1 MTPVDGDSRSRC
13 LCPGVRAVQTVGTPA
28 DFKAAVGRVAVRHGP
43 GRRSLRKGLRRDVG
57 YGRGMARK
65 KAPTG
70 RWERLEALFG
80 SRIGRVLVRVT
91 LASLVF
97 LLAGIVMRQARAYTY
112 RMDEFRV
119 QAKNLRM
126 VDLPP
131 WADRNVQWA
140 LQPKWFEPL
149 SVSIYDPDA
158 EAVVR
163 ARVCRHPMI
172 RGVEDVRVL
181 YPHSVRLR
189 PVLRVPVAK
198 VAVWVDDDS
207 RGQVRR
213 WRLLSDDG
221 CLLPRSP
228 YRAYLER
235 RPPLP
240 AVTGITEPM
249 PLRAGEVWEDRQDR
263 VKEAVAAARLSA
275 RLHRDF
281 QGQISVL
288 RIDVSRFTPDGARR
302 KDGEVRLT
310 LSCPPVRRGG
320 KRVAR
325 LVEWGRTERARRDV
339 LREDT
344 YEVKSSRLRNVL
356 TQARPPRE
364 IDVRWQLSVR
374 GRTAP

>member
-1 MTPVDGDSRSRC
+1 
-13 LCPGVRAVQTVGTPA
+13 
-28 DFKAAVGRVAVRHGP
+28 
-43 GRRSLRKGLRRDVG
+43 
-57 YGRGMARK
+57 MARK
-65 KAPTG
+65 KAPPG

-80 SRIGRVLVRVT
+80 SRLGRVLVRVT

-119 QAKNLRM
+119 HAKHIRM
-126 VDLPP
+126 VELPA

-149 SVSIYDPDA
+149 SVSIYDPEA

-163 ARVCRHPMI
+163 AKVCRHPMI
-172 RGVEDVRVL
+172 RGAEDVRIL

-189 PVLRVPVAK
+189 PILRVPVAK
-198 VAVWVDDDS
+198 VAVWIDDAS

-221 CLLPRSP
+221 CLLPKTP
-228 YRAYLER
+228 YKSYLAR

-263 VKEAVAAARLSA
+263 VKEAVAAARLA
-275 RLHRDF
+275 TRLHADF
-281 QGQISVL
+281 QGQVSVL
-288 RIDVSRFTPDGARR
+288 RIDVSRFTPEGAHR

-310 LSCPPVRRGG
+310 LSCPPTRRGG
-320 KRVAR
+320 KRVGR
-325 LVEWGRTERARRDV
+325 LVEWGRTERARKDV
-339 LREDT
+339 LHEDG
-344 YEVKSSRLRNVL
+344 YEVKAARLRDAL
-356 TQARPPRE
+356 TRSHPPRE
-364 IDVRWQLSVR
+364 IDVRWQLPVR
-374 GRTAP
+374 GRSEP